1 MAINEEM
8 MKKLLLIGKNGQL
21 AGAIVKN
28 AHAFDF
34 DAISFDKREL
44 DVTNTPKV
52 ENKIKEIRPD
62 AVINTSA
69 FHVVPKCEEQPLLAM
84 AINFFA
90 VGEIAK
96 LCKKYKITF
105 ITYST
110 DYVFDGK
117 KGVPYNETDSPHPLQ
132 TYGMSKLAGEYA
144 CLKLYPEG
152 SFVIRTCGLYGGKS
166 GSSEKGGNFVLN
178 IIKEA
183 HGKDS
188 IEVSSEQIVSPTYA
202 GDLSKA
208 TLELLSRK
216 AEPGIYHLANE
227 GYCSWYEFTEEIY
240 RVAGIKTKAIPV
252 DRGGASGAMMRPK
265 FSALKNVKAK
275 AMGIKLPSWKDG
287 LKSYF
292 EELSKAE

>member
-1 MAINEEM
+1 LAINEEIM
-8 MKKLLLIGKNGQL
+8 TKVLLIGKNGQL

-28 AHAFDF
+28 AHAFDLDIF
-34 DAISFDKREL
+34 PFDKSEL
-44 DVTNTPKV
+44 DVTEASQV
-52 ENKIKEIRPD
+52 EKKIEEIKPNV
-62 AVINTSA
+62 VINTSA
-69 FHVVPKCEEQPLLAM
+69 FHVVPKCEELPFDAM

-96 LCKKYKITF
+96 ICKKYKIAF

-144 CLKLYPEG
+144 CLRSYPEG
-152 SFVIRTCGLYGGKS
+152 SFVIRTCGLYGGKT
-166 GSSEKGGNFVLN
+166 GSPEKGGNFVLN
-178 IIKEA
+178 ILKEA
-183 HGKDS
+183 QGKDS

-202 GDLSKA
+202 GDLSKT

-227 GYCSWYEFTEEIY
+227 GSCSWHEFTKEIF
-240 RVAGIKTKAIPV
+240 RIAGIKTKVIPV

-265 FSALKNVKAK
+265 VSALKNVKAK
-275 AMGIKLPSWKDG
+275 AIGIELPSWKEG